1 MLLTLSIQKILCA
14 LAPCL
19 TFCLNLLG
27 SNPIWMSNVAYDNMS
42 FEDDDDNLDDNFLE
56 RLNHDSLDVNV
67 LNCANLNTLNRSED
81 DGYAGSTL
89 RVGSSMNKTL
99 MNMPTNSKY
108 QFPYICQFQ
117 KMDAF
122 TIQLNDFI
130 LQ

>member
-1 MLLTLSIQKILCA
+1 
-14 LAPCL
+14 
-19 TFCLNLLG
+19 
-27 SNPIWMSNVAYDNMS
+27 MSNVAYDNMS

-108 QFPYICQFQ
+108 QFSYTCQFQ
-117 KMDAF
+117 KIDTF
-122 TIQLNDFI
+122 THQHIELI

>member
-1 MLLTLSIQKILCA
+1 
-14 LAPCL
+14 
-19 TFCLNLLG
+19 
-27 SNPIWMSNVAYDNMS
+27 MSNVAYDNMS

-99 MNMPTNSKY
+99 MNMPTNSEY
-108 QFPYICQFQ
+108 HS
-117 KMDAF
+117 F
-122 TIQLNDFI
+122 TTVNFTKWVHSPINL
-130 LQ
+130 LT